1 MNSRYA
7 LLGESF
13 LNDFINKL
21 CFLLIVD
28 FKKRKKKK
36 KGPLKNDLTCYLL
49 RFPDTY
55 KKNYTINVIT
65 KHLILERLYNVCFLF
80 FSLGKSVIPPN

>member
-13 LNDFINKL
+13 LNDFVNKL

-28 FKKRKKKK
+28 LNKKRTTKEWFNF
-36 KGPLKNDLTCYLL
+36 LLVMLSIYL
-49 RFPDTY
+49 
-55 KKNYTINVIT
+55 KKNYYTINVIT
-65 KHLILERLYNVCFLF
+65 KHLILERLYNVCFLSF
-80 FSLGKSVIPPN
+80 PQQKR

>member
-13 LNDFINKL
+13 LNDFVNKL

-28 FKKRKKKK
+28 LK
-36 KGPLKNDLTCYLL
+36 KGPLKNDLTCYFYVLQILKKKLL
-49 RFPDTY
+49 Y
-55 KKNYTINVIT
+55 
-65 KHLILERLYNVCFLF
+65 H
-80 FSLGKSVIPPN
+80 

>member
-13 LNDFINKL
+13 LNDFVNKL

-28 FKKRKKKK
+28 LNKKRTTKEWFNF
-36 KGPLKNDLTCYLL
+36 LLVMFSIYL
-49 RFPDTY
+49 
-55 KKNYTINVIT
+55 KKNYYTINVIT
-65 KHLILERLYNVCFLF
+65 KHLILERLYNVCFLSF
-80 FSLGKSVIPPN
+80 PQQKR

>member
-13 LNDFINKL
+13 LNDFVNKL

-28 FKKRKKKK
+28 LNKKRTTKEWFNF
-36 KGPLKNDLTCYLL
+36 LLVMLSIYL
-49 RFPDTY
+49 
-55 KKNYTINVIT
+55 KKNYYTINVIT
-65 KHLILERLYNVCFLF
+65 KHLILERLL
-80 FSLGKSVIPPN
+80 